1 MLGYVGPILGP
12 CWAYVGPMLA
22 YVGPMLAHV
31 EPSWDLCWGPDWA
44 IYVETSPKPRKN
56 RCFFNIAKMKILAVE
71 GPETP
76 QKTMFFNTASKI
88 RRKLQGLQWFGSR
101 PRVSRGWVGGRGAA
115 PITFGY
121 YRRPPARTRARGPR
135 PDLCECGNPQH
146 KPKMAPWARL
156 GPTWAP

>member
-1 MLGYVGPILGP
+1 MLGPSWAHVGPMLGP
-12 CWAYVGPMLA
+12 CWPML
-22 YVGPMLAHV
+22 GLCWPMLSPLGTFVGALIGPSMLKRAQNHV
-31 EPSWDLCWGPDWA
+31 KTD
-44 IYVETSPKPRKN
+44 VFFTSPRWKSLPLKGPKHRKK
-56 RCFFNIAKMKILAVE
+56 RC
-71 GPETP
+71 
-76 QKTMFFNTASKI
+76 FFNTASKI

-101 PRVSRGWVGGRGAA
+101 PRVGRGWVGGGGAA

-121 YRRPPARTRARGPR
+121 YWRPPARTRARGPR